1 MSASRQKSWWCPH
14 RRLEPADGL
23 RCADCGRRWRP
34 GRLPRRL
41 ARRVVVLG
49 LARLAAGRA
58 S

>member
-1 MSASRQKSWWCPH
+1 MQAKLPWLCRH

-23 RCADCGRRWRP
+23 RCADCRRRWWP

-49 LARLAAGRA
+49 LMRLTARRA
-58 S
+58 P